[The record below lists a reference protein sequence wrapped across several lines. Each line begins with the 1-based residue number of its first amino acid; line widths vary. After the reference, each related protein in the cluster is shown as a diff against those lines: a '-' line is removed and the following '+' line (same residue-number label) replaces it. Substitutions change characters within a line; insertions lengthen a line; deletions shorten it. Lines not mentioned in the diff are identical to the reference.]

1 MARQSQVEGEAR
13 AQAEV
18 EPDASAEVAGRALA
32 EAGAQ
37 VLAQLWRP
45 DPSRHL
51 SILFDVFALGQ
62 RTRTLL
68 QTAMRGCGIRPDE
81 YAAYS
86 VVFEAGLDGG
96 SAAITMTEVAR
107 ELGMAVTTASD
118 YVRSMQARGH
128 LRRVAHPGDGRAYA
142 LRLTPAGLRAHRKAS
157 AAFDRAYQALRAELD
172 GLDEEQV
179 RTTLRALAASAER
192 AIAAL

>member
-13 AQAEV
+13 AQAEI
-18 EPDASAEVAGRALA
+18 EPKAVAEVSGRALA

-37 VLAQLWRP
+37 ALAELWRP

-68 QTAMRGCGIRPDE
+68 QAAMRGCGIRPDE

-86 VVFEAGLDGG
+86 VVFEAGSPGG
-96 SAAITMTEVAR
+96 ITMTEVAR
-107 ELGMAVTTASD
+107 QLGMPVTTAAD

-128 LRRVAHPGDGRAYA
+128 LRRTTHPGDGRAYV

-157 AAFDRAYQALRAELD
+157 AAFDRAYQALRAELGD
-172 GLDEEQV
+172 LDEEQV

-192 AIAAL
+192 ATAAL